1 MGNLYDAR
9 ENRKMQQVKT
19 TPYLFLQMV
28 QFQKSEPLKN
38 INNDALKFPMVFVVV
53 AVVVKIHIIYSQS
66 TEAKGADFWL
76 IWLHLIKARS
86 LDSHHLSQLGSE
98 PLCLV

>member
-28 QFQKSEPLKN
+28 QFQKSKPLKN
-38 INNDALKFPMVFVVV
+38 INNDTLKFPMAFLLLLLLFL
-53 AVVVKIHIIYSQS
+53 KYTLS
-66 TEAKGADFWL
+66 TPNPLRLRELISGSYDFTL
-76 IWLHLIKARS
+76 
-86 LDSHHLSQLGSE
+86 
-98 PLCLV
+98 